1 MKNRKKALSLFLV
14 LSMLLT
20 VCAVNVLADDIVTL
34 TVPNGN
40 FGNTTSA
47 ENAPLTDGWTAK
59 TVGTTADWT
68 TKGTLQFLSTQNKP
82 VNAGDKTGA
91 LEMIYRSNGTGNY
104 QPAAESPKI
113 FVNDSREPLT
123 EMKQFTLSVDYQ
135 SAQNTFVGWIAIH
148 FYNEEGKLYNN
159 GQWIDE
165 LQSGNSRDSW
175 KLKDA
180 VGQNCYFEKSP
191 SPTAWENISV
201 IAVAPVGTV
210 SVTAVLSGIWN
221 GTGRLRYDNVSIS
234 YKSLAGGPQP
244 ITDLS
249 AVGGDKQVTLTWRL
263 PSIAKDY
270 AGVSIAVKNGETLVD
285 TVDVMDAAATS
296 KVINGLT
303 NGTEYTFEITS
314 VNADKSAF
322 SSAVTASAI
331 PAGKPVSAGG
341 VFTIPNADFEQ
352 TVTANSADIAKYG
365 WEVTVYPSDKTLVA
379 GQNCYEISN
388 LHKSSGEGFPE
399 MAPNTPSSQAGNN
412 TLRIKQTSG
421 SAYGS
426 FLMQNKLPLAEAF
439 SANQKV
445 TFQFDYAY
453 RLTPPIFV
461 TMLFY
466 NEEGKVW
473 DGSAESWE
481 DLSVASHSDWQRKD
495 AVGRDSYAVI
505 TPGEEGVAA
514 QKAWGTYCFS
524 SIAPAGTA
532 AVSIGFTSIASGA
545 GITYIDNLKG
555 TWEAAPEYVWATVN
569 CGENGSV
576 SPSGKLGVVKGET
589 ETFQIRTADTSYIL
603 NQVKYN
609 GVPVE
614 VTGPETATDKEGNPV
629 YYYYN
634 YTTPAM
640 ETDAVLDVSFTLAA
654 EQEAVLS
661 APAAFVG
668 TESGVPYGIA
678 FATVSMGPALG
689 EYGILFSETKLAS
702 EAFLIGAEDVL
713 DGKAVAAANTKGQY
727 GIKLTGSLMAG
738 KTYYT
743 RAYAKYGE
751 NYIYSDKIITVVIP

>member
-1 MKNRKKALSLFLV
+1 MKNMKKALSLFLA

-20 VCAVNVLADDIVTL
+20 VCAVNVLADDTVTL

-40 FGNTTSA
+40 FANTTSA

-59 TVGTTADWT
+59 TVGTTTDWT
-68 TKGTLQFLSTQNKP
+68 TKGTLQFLSTQNNP
-82 VNAGDKTGA
+82 VGEGDKTGA
-91 LEMIYRSNGTGNY
+91 LEMIYRSNGAGNY

-113 FVNDSREPLT
+113 FVNDSKEPLT
-123 EMKQFTLSVDYQ
+123 EMKQFTLSADYQ
-135 SAQNTFVGWIAIH
+135 SAQITFAGWIAIH
-148 FYNEEGKLYNN
+148 FYNAEGKLYNG

-180 VGQNCYFEKSP
+180 VGQNCYFERSP

-201 IAVAPVGTV
+201 TAVAPVGTV
-210 SVTAVLSGIWN
+210 SVAAVLSGVWN
-221 GTGRLRYDNVSIS
+221 GTGRLRYDNVGIS
-234 YKSLAGGPQP
+234 YKSLPTGPQQVEELVGIP
-244 ITDLS
+244 GDSQITLNW
-249 AVGGDKQVTLTWRL
+249 KL
-263 PSIAKDY
+263 PAILNNY
-270 AGVSIAVKNGETLVD
+270 AGVKIDVKNTETIID
-285 TVDVMDAAATS
+285 TVYVEDSAATS
-296 KVINGLT
+296 KVIDGLT
-303 NGTEYTFEITS
+303 NGTEYTFEVS
-314 VNADKSAF
+314 SMNADKSQYSVA
-322 SSAVTASAI
+322 AVIRAM
-331 PAGKPVSAGG
+331 PEGKPVSSGG

-399 MAPNTPSSQAGNN
+399 MAPNTPDTQTANN

-421 SAYGS
+421 STYGS

-439 SANQKV
+439 TTNQKV

-473 DGSAESWE
+473 NGAAESWE
-481 DLSVASHSDWQRKD
+481 TLEVTGHSVWQCKD

-505 TPGEEGVAA
+505 TPGEEGVVE
-514 QKAWGTYCFS
+514 QKVWGTYSFS

-555 TWEAAPEYVWATVN
+555 FWTDAPEYVWATVSS
-569 CGENGSV
+569 GENGSI
-576 SPSGKLGVVKGET
+576 SPSGKIGVVKGET

-614 VTGPETATDKEGNPV
+614 VTGKETATDKDGKPV

-640 ETDAVLDVSFTLAA
+640 NADATIDVSFTLAE
-654 EQEAVLS
+654 EQEKIMS
-661 APAAFVG
+661 ASSTFTG
-668 TESGVPYGIA
+668 MESGISYGLA
-678 FATVSMGPALG
+678 FATVSLGATLG
-689 EYGILFSETKLAS
+689 EYGILFSETELDGES
-702 EAFLIGAEDVL
+702 FVIGAEGVF
-713 DGKAVAAANTKGQY
+713 DGKAVTAANAKGQY
-727 GIKLTGSLMAG
+727 GIKLAGSLISG

-751 NYIYSDKIITVVIP
+751 NYIYSDRIITVVIP